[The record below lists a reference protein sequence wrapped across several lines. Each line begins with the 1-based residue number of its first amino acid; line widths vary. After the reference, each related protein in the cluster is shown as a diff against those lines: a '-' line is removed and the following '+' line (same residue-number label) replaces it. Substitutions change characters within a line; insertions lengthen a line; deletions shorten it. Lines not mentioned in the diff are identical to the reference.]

1 MTNLPTKSNSLKLF
15 EGNQIRS
22 VWNEQEEEWYF
33 SVVDVVQV
41 LTDSTDPKQYI
52 KKMRSRDEEL
62 SLRWGTICTP
72 TEMVAADNKRYKTQ
86 AANPKGIL
94 RIIQSIPSKKA
105 EPFKLWLAKVG
116 SERIEEEIDPELAF
130 ARAVETYRRRGYSE
144 EWINQRMLSIKIRN
158 GLTDEWHKRGVKKGN
173 QFAILTDIISREWSG
188 MTTREYKNFK
198 GLKKQSLRDN
208 MTDSELILNMLAEN
222 TTKEISKSE
231 QPTTFAE
238 NQAIAKRGGRVANI
252 ARKAVEESTGK
263 SVISSKKY
271 LPGKPDE
278 D

>member
-1 MTNLPTKSNSLKLF
+1 MTNLPTKANSLKLF

-22 VWNEQEEEWYF
+22 VWNEEEEEWYF
-33 SVVDVVQV
+33 SVKDVVNA
-41 LTDSTDPKQYI
+41 LAEPTDVTDYI
-52 KKMRSRDEEL
+52 KKMRKRDTFL
-62 SLRWGTICTP
+62 SEGWGQIVTP
-72 TEMVAADNKRYKTQ
+72 LPFQTAGGKQKLIFAKT
-86 AANPKGIL
+86 KGIL

-238 NQAIAKRGGRVANI
+238 NQTIAKRGGRVANI